1 MKRLNSLIYGCN
13 KTLLLTK
20 KLIKLLGVLNK
31 KLFIFSIK
39 NFILLVLWGKL
50 VLGGELWREEEF
62 IIFQELEIVTTAQ
75 KK

>member
-1 MKRLNSLIYGCN
+1 MVIN

-20 KLIKLLGVLNK
+20 KLIKLLGVLCK

-62 IIFQELEIVTTAQ
+62 IIFQELEIATTAQ
-75 KK
+75 KR